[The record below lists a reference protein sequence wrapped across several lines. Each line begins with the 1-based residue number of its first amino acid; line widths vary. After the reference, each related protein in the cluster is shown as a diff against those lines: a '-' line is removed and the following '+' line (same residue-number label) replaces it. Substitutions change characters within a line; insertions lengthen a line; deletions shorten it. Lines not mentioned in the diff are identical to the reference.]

1 MGSAVVHFD
10 ISGQDPEELQ
20 KFYGEVFAWLVT
32 PVPEMNY
39 AFVDTEGGSGISGGI
54 GKAPGGPGQVAF
66 YVASDDLQATLDRAE
81 ALGGKTSRPVVV
93 IPETVSLAMFAD
105 PQGHEVGLVGPAP
118 GGPEGARVPS
128 AGDGAAV
135 VWFEVMGPDGEALV
149 AFYSELFGWTA
160 KKYDIPGFD
169 YWEMDTGTG
178 TEAGAGIQGGIGTG
192 PQGQSYTTVYA
203 ETPDLEATMEKAGQ
217 LGATTVMP
225 LTSMSEGL
233 RVSMFTDPQG
243 HLSGVLD
250 HH

>member
-10 ISGQDPEELQ
+10 ISGPNPEELHR
-20 KFYGEVFAWLVT
+20 FYGEVFGWTIT

-39 AFVDTEGGSGISGGI
+39 AIVDTEAGSGISGGI
-54 GKAPGGPGQVAF
+54 GRAQEGPGQVAF

-81 ALGGKTSRPVVV
+81 ALGGKTTQPVVV
-93 IPETVSLAMFAD
+93 IPNTVSLAMFAD
-105 PQGHEVGLVGPAP
+105 PQGHEVGLVGTAP

-128 AGDGAAV
+128 AGSGV
-135 VWFEVMGPDGEALV
+135 PVSWFEVMGPDGEALV

-169 YWEMDTGTG
+169 YWEMDTG
-178 TEAGAGIQGGIGTG
+178 AGAGIQGGIGTG

-203 ETPDLEATMEKAGQ
+203 QTPDLEVTVERAGQ
-217 LGATTVMP
+217 LGATIVMP
-225 LTSMSEGL
+225 PTSMSEAQ
-233 RVSMFTDPQG
+233 RVTMFTDPQG
-243 HLSGVLD
+243 HLFGALD